1 MFLKCFR
8 LTELFTA
15 LLWSP
20 RKSGSQKKVII
31 FFLFFFFFFFFS
43 FFFYIKLAV
52 HVCVWLPY
60 IYTMYNIH
68 LTQEHN
74 ARFLLTA
81 ARSEVSFPLLSLS
94 LLFTLTNRTLI
105 YLLVIWPCR
114 KRVGETTMEFFFRFF
129 SLVFRFLVFR
139 PDEVRGSNLIIS
151 PASIC
156 CVGCLLPSFS
166 LLGRQVSKGIVF
178 IAQWC
183 AAVFWLL
190 LFFFFFCFS
199 C

>member
-1 MFLKCFR
+1 
-8 LTELFTA
+8 
-15 LLWSP
+15 
-20 RKSGSQKKVII
+20 
-31 FFLFFFFFFFFS
+31 
-43 FFFYIKLAV
+43 
-52 HVCVWLPY
+52 
-60 IYTMYNIH
+60 
-68 LTQEHN
+68 
-74 ARFLLTA
+74 
-81 ARSEVSFPLLSLS
+81 
-94 LLFTLTNRTLI
+94 
-105 YLLVIWPCR
+105 
-114 KRVGETTMEFFFRFF
+114 MEFFFRFF

-190 LFFFFFCFS
+190 LFFFFFVFLVKQTKEGTWLLITCICIMCMGFTPNVS
-199 C
+199 FCHLISALLSGLLVHSLVVRFTNILLDWTHKFVEELLN